1 MAVWSGSPSTF
12 GSFHKVF
19 LPIKN
24 APAPTIGTRTER
36 TFLRY
41 HLACRK
47 IRPLI
52 PVPTHRLPHNAGNA
66 SKDTQVS
73 PFPLPS
79 AAHLLPRF
87 SLRSQLCE
95 TLCGCACNFTSASKV
110 YGYQFVLLNYTFV
123 RLSSTFFHI
132 PWKWLLFPPDHDRI
146 GKSLMV
152 RAQLLALPLG
162 ELAKIEDF

>member
-24 APAPTIGTRTER
+24 APAPTTGTRTEN

-66 SKDTQVS
+66 SKDTQEV
-73 PFPLPS
+73 PFPS
-79 AAHLLPRF
+79 ALGGPFAAPLFAPLSALQNSLWMRCAVLLPPQWF
-87 SLRSQLCE
+87 IYC
-95 TLCGCACNFTSASKV
+95 
-110 YGYQFVLLNYTFV
+110 YGYLTTAPSVCQELF
-123 RLSSTFFHI
+123 ST
-132 PWKWLLFPPDHDRI
+132 RG
-146 GKSLMV
+146 GKGCHFNNCMV
-152 RAQLLALPLG
+152 
-162 ELAKIEDF
+162 E

>member
-1 MAVWSGSPSTF
+1 MADWSESPSTF

-24 APAPTIGTRTER
+24 APAPTTGTRTEN

-66 SKDTQVS
+66 SKDTQET
-73 PFPLPS
+73 PFPS
-79 AAHLLPRF
+79 ALGGPFAAPLFAPLSALRNSLWMRLQLYFRFKGLWLSICVIKLHFCPFVKYFFPHTVEKDCHFCLLM
-87 SLRSQLCE
+87 
-95 TLCGCACNFTSASKV
+95 
-110 YGYQFVLLNYTFV
+110 
-123 RLSSTFFHI
+123 
-132 PWKWLLFPPDHDRI
+132 I
-146 GKSLMV
+146 G
-152 RAQLLALPLG
+152 
-162 ELAKIEDF
+162 